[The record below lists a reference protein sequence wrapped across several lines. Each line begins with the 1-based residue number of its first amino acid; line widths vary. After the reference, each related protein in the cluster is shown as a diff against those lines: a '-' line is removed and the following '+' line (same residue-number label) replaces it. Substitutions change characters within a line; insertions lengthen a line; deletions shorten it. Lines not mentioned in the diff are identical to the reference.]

1 MYGFQRIAL
10 CVPEC
15 KVADVDYN
23 CDKILA
29 LAKQAAKEKAGVV
42 VFPEL
47 SVTTA
52 SCGDLFRSQ
61 ALLTAAE
68 NGVKR
73 LLKELP
79 KGPVFVF
86 GTPMVW
92 NYRLFDVA
100 VVAQNGSILGLMVNT
115 KNDRVFSSDNHI
127 INASARYS
135 GQTVNYDFAINS
147 LFSVDGWWN
156 GTNDL
161 TFAVE
166 FGNEL
171 EKTMPSSSEKA
182 LAGANL
188 IVCLA
193 AKADHVGTREKT
205 RDLVRIQSERCKVA
219 YAYVSAG
226 VGESTTDA
234 VCGGQAIIAENGV
247 ILAENKMF
255 QRDSQM
261 ILTDVDMEALNAARL
276 ADHEF
281 GEAMATFEQG
291 DRHYSYIEMQKIP
304 EAKDLRRPLPRSPF
318 IPEDAVKRAA
328 VCEEVFEIQKAG
340 LAKRVE
346 HARAQRLVLGISG
359 GLDSTLALLVSVET
373 MKMLKR
379 KPSDVMAITMPGFGT
394 SDRTYENACSLC
406 RKLGVDLREISIKN
420 ACLEHFANIGHDPN
434 ERNVVYENVQ
444 ARERTQILLDLANK
458 HNGLVVGTGDLSEI
472 ALGWCTFNGD
482 HIAQYGVNG
491 SIPKSLMRSVIA
503 WVGAEK
509 LPKVKAVLQDIIDTP
524 VSPELLPADE
534 QGKIKQKTED
544 ILGPYEIHDFF
555 LYHFFKYGASPKKIL
570 FLAEQVFG
578 KEFEKEQLKGYLK
591 NFLRRFVTQ
600 QFKRSCMPD
609 GVKTT
614 EISLSPR
621 GGLAMPSDASFDVWL
636 KELDD

>member
-15 KVADVDYN
+15 RVADVDYN
-23 CDKILA
+23 CDKILT

-68 NGVKR
+68 NGVAR

-100 VVAQNGSILGLMVNT
+100 VVAQNGGILGLMANT
-115 KNDRVFSSDNHI
+115 KNDRVFSSADHI
-127 INASARYS
+127 VNASATYA
-135 GQTVNYDFAINS
+135 GQNVDFHFANNS
-147 LFSVDGWWN
+147 LFSFDGWK
-156 GTNDL
+156 GANDL

-166 FGNEL
+166 FGNEF

-182 LAGANL
+182 LQGANL

-193 AKADHVGTREKT
+193 AKTDYVGTREKT
-205 RDLVRIQSERCKVA
+205 CDLVRVQSSRCKAA

-226 VGESTTDA
+226 VGESTTDT

-247 ILAENKMF
+247 VLAENKLF
-255 QRDSQM
+255 QCESKM
-261 ILTDVDMEALNAARL
+261 ILTDIDTETLNAARL

-281 GEAMATFEQG
+281 GEAVAKLEKEG
-291 DRHYSYIEMQKIP
+291 EYCYIEMQKWP
-304 EAKDLRRPLPRSPF
+304 EPKDLRRPLARSPF
-318 IPEDAVKRAA
+318 IPEDATKRAV
-328 VCEEVFEIQKAG
+328 VCEEAFEIQKAG

-346 HARAQRLVLGISG
+346 HVHAQKLVLGISG
-359 GLDSTLALLVSVET
+359 GLDSTLALLVCVET

-394 SDRTYENACSLC
+394 SDRTYENACNLC
-406 RKLGVDLREISIKN
+406 RKLGVELREISIKN

-434 ERNVVYENVQ
+434 ERNVVYENAQ

-458 HNGLVVGTGDLSEI
+458 FNGLVVGTGDLSEI

-491 SIPKSLMRSVIA
+491 SIPKSLMRTIIA
-503 WVGAEK
+503 WVGAER
-509 LPKVKAVLQDIIDTP
+509 LPKVKAILQDIIDTP

-578 KEFEKEQLKGYLK
+578 KEFTKEQLKGYLK

-609 GVKTT
+609 GVKAT

-621 GGLAMPSDASFDVWL
+621 GGLAMPSDASFAVWM
-636 KELDD
+636 KELED

>member
-15 KVADVDYN
+15 RVADVDYN
-23 CDKILA
+23 CDKMLA

-52 SCGDLFRSQ
+52 SCGDMFRSK
-61 ALLTAAE
+61 ALLKAAE
-68 NGVKR
+68 NGVAR
-73 LLKELP
+73 LLKEFP

-86 GTPMVW
+86 GTPMVCHE
-92 NYRLFDVA
+92 RLFNVA
-100 VVAQNGSILGLMVNT
+100 IVVQNGRIRGLAANS
-115 KNDRVFSSDNHI
+115 KSGRVFSSGEYLEGAC
-127 INASARYS
+127 ASFAEQDVEFCS
-135 GQTVNYDFAINS
+135 TNGVYDFNTWRGAS
-147 LFSVDGWWN
+147 
-156 GTNDL
+156 DL
-161 TFAVE
+161 CFAVE

-171 EKTMPSSSEKA
+171 EMTIPPSSEKA
-182 LAGANL
+182 LLGANV
-188 IVCLA
+188 IICLD
-193 AKADHVGTREKT
+193 AKTDHVGTREHT
-205 RDLVRIQSERCKVA
+205 RDLVRIQSERCKAA

-261 ILTDVDMEALNAARL
+261 ILTDIDTEFLNAARL

-281 GEAMATFEQG
+281 GDVVAKLEKEG
-291 DRHYSYIEMQKIP
+291 EYCYIEIQKCP
-304 EAKDLRRPLPRSPF
+304 DPKDLRCPLPRSPF
-318 IPEDAVKRAA
+318 IPEDAAKRAA
-328 VCEEVFEIQKAG
+328 VCEEAFEIQKAG

-346 HARAQRLVLGISG
+346 HVHAQKLVLGISG
-359 GLDSTLALLVSVET
+359 GLDSTLALLVCVET
-373 MKMLKR
+373 MKLLKR

-394 SDRTYENACSLC
+394 SDRTYENACNLC
-406 RKLGVDLREISIKN
+406 RKLGVELREISIKN
-420 ACLEHFANIGHDPN
+420 ACLEHFANIDHDPK
-434 ERNVVYENVQ
+434 ERNVVYENAQ

-458 HNGLVVGTGDLSEI
+458 FNGLVVGTGDLSEI

-491 SIPKSLMRSVIA
+491 SIPKSLMRTIIA
-503 WVGAEK
+503 WVGQEK
-509 LPKVKAVLQDIIDTP
+509 LPKVKAILQDIIDTP

-534 QGKIKQKTED
+534 QGKIKQKTEE

-555 LYHFFKYGASPKKIL
+555 LYYFFKYGASPKKIL

-578 KEFEKEQLKGYLK
+578 KEFTKDQLKGYLK

-609 GVKTT
+609 GVKAT

-621 GGLAMPSDASFDVWL
+621 GGLAMPSDASFDVWM

>member
-15 KVADVDYN
+15 RVADVDYN
-23 CDKILA
+23 CDKMLA

-52 SCGDLFRSQ
+52 SCGDMFRSK
-61 ALLTAAE
+61 ALLKAAE
-68 NGVKR
+68 NGVAR

-79 KGPVFVF
+79 KRPVFVL
-86 GTPMVW
+86 GAPLVCHE
-92 NYRLFDVA
+92 RLFNVA
-100 VVAQNGSILGLMVNT
+100 IVAQNGQICGLAANT
-115 KNDRVFSSDNHI
+115 KSGRVFSSGRYLDNGPGPSF
-127 INASARYS
+127 A
-135 GQTVNYDFAINS
+135 GQDVDFCRKNGVYDFNTW
-147 LFSVDGWWN
+147 DG
-156 GTNDL
+156 GSGL
-161 TFAVE
+161 CFAVE

-171 EKTMPSSSEKA
+171 EMTIPPSSKKA
-182 LAGANL
+182 VLGANV
-188 IVCLA
+188 IICLD
-193 AKADHVGTREKT
+193 AKTDHVGTREHT
-205 RDLVRIQSERCKVA
+205 RDLVRIQSERCKAA

-226 VGESTTDA
+226 EGESTTDA

-247 ILAENKMF
+247 VLAENKLF

-261 ILTDVDMEALNAARL
+261 ILTDIDVDMLSGLRL
-276 ADHEF
+276 ADTDF
-281 GEAMATFEQG
+281 GEAKAILEAEK
-291 DRHYSYIEMQKIP
+291 DALWWNHALDEWP
-304 EAKDLRRPLPRSPF
+304 EPKDLRRPLPRSPF
-318 IPEDAVKRAA
+318 IPEDAAKRAA
-328 VCEEVFEIQKAG
+328 VCEEAFEIQKTG

-346 HARAQRLVLGISG
+346 HVHAQKLVLGISG
-359 GLDSTLALLVSVET
+359 GLDSTLALLVCVET
-373 MKMLKR
+373 MKLLKR

-394 SDRTYENACSLC
+394 SDRTYENACNLC
-406 RKLGVDLREISIKN
+406 RKLGVELREISIKN
-420 ACLEHFANIGHDPN
+420 ACLEHFANIDHDPK
-434 ERNVVYENVQ
+434 ERNVVYENAQ

-458 HNGLVVGTGDLSEI
+458 FNGLVVGTGDLSEI

-491 SIPKSLMRSVIA
+491 SIPKSLMRTIIA
-503 WVGAEK
+503 WVGQEK
-509 LPKVKAVLQDIIDTP
+509 LPKVKAILQDIIDTP

-534 QGKIKQKTED
+534 QGKIKQKTEE

-578 KEFEKEQLKGYLK
+578 KEFTKEQLKGYLK

-600 QFKRSCMPD
+600 QFKRNCMPD
-609 GVKTT
+609 GVKAT

-621 GGLAMPSDASFDVWL
+621 GGLAMPSDASFDVWV
-636 KELDD
+636 KDLDD

>member
-23 CDKILA
+23 CDKMLA

-47 SVTTA
+47 SITTA
-52 SCGDLFRSQ
+52 SCGDMFRSQ
-61 ALLTAAE
+61 ALLKAAE
-68 NGVKR
+68 NGVVR

-100 VVAQNGSILGLMVNT
+100 VVAQNGRIQGLVPN
-115 KNDRVFSSDNHI
+115 KKSGRAFSSGLQVDHLANVLFAGEDV
-127 INASARYS
+127 NFSFS
-135 GQTVNYDFAINS
+135 GTML
-147 LFSVDGWWN
+147 LFGKGGSEGKAE
-156 GTNDL
+156 L
-161 TFAVE
+161 CFAVE
-166 FGNEL
+166 FGDEL
-171 EKTMPSSSEKA
+171 EMTIPPSSGNA

-205 RDLVRIQSERCKVA
+205 RDWVRIQSERCKAA

-234 VCGGQAIIAENGV
+234 VCGGQAIIAENGA

-261 ILTDVDMEALNAARL
+261 ILTDIDVEMLSALRV
-276 ADHEF
+276 ADTEF
-281 GEAMATFEQG
+281 GKAMAWYDKDERMSHEL
-291 DRHYSYIEMQKIP
+291 DKIP
-304 EAKDLRRPLPRSPF
+304 EMKDLRRPLSRSPF
-318 IPEDAVKRAA
+318 IPDDAAKRAA
-328 VCEEVFEIQKAG
+328 VCEEAFEIQKAG

-346 HARAQRLVLGISG
+346 HVHAQKLVLGISG
-359 GLDSTLALLVSVET
+359 GLDSTLALLVCVET

-394 SDRTYENACSLC
+394 SDRTYENACNLC
-406 RKLGVDLREISIKN
+406 RKLGVELREISIKN

-434 ERNVVYENVQ
+434 ERNVVYENAQ

-458 HNGLVVGTGDLSEI
+458 FNGLVVGTGDLSEI

-491 SIPKSLMRSVIA
+491 SIPKSLMRTIIA
-503 WVGAEK
+503 WVGAER
-509 LPKVKAVLQDIIDTP
+509 LPKVKAILQDIIDTP

-578 KEFEKEQLKGYLK
+578 KEFTKEQLKGYLK

-609 GVKTT
+609 GVKAT

-621 GGLAMPSDASFDVWL
+621 GGLAMPSDASFAVWM
-636 KELDD
+636 KELED

>member
-68 NGVKR
+68 NGVVR

-100 VVAQNGSILGLMVNT
+100 VVAQNGRIRGIAPNT
-115 KNDRVFSSDNHI
+115 KKGRVFSAGPYLEKAC
-127 INASARYS
+127 ASYA
-135 GQTVNYDFAINS
+135 GQDVEFCSTKGAYDFDRWRGVS
-147 LFSVDGWWN
+147 GLCFD
-156 GTNDL
+156 
-161 TFAVE
+161 VE
-166 FGNEL
+166 FGDEL
-171 EKTMPSSSEKA
+171 EMTIPPSSEKA
-182 LAGANL
+182 LHGANL

-193 AKADHVGTREKT
+193 AKTDHVGTREKT
-205 RDLVRIQSERCKVA
+205 RDLVRVQSERCKAA

-226 VGESTTDA
+226 VGESTTDT
-234 VCGGQAIIAENGV
+234 VCGGQAVIAENGV

-255 QRDSQM
+255 QRNSQL
-261 ILTDVDMEALNAARL
+261 ILTDIDVEMLSALRV
-276 ADHEF
+276 ADTDF
-281 GEAMATFEQG
+281 GEAAASLEAR
-291 DRHYSYIEMQKIP
+291 DEMPWWNNDLDKWP
-304 EAKDLRRPLPRSPF
+304 EAKDLRRPLSRSPF
-318 IPEDAVKRAA
+318 IPEDAAKRAA

-346 HARAQRLVLGISG
+346 HARAQKLVLGISG

-394 SDRTYENACSLC
+394 SDRTYENACNLC
-406 RKLGVDLREISIKN
+406 RKLGVELREISIKN

-434 ERNVVYENVQ
+434 DRNVVYENAQ

-482 HIAQYGVNG
+482 HISQYGVNG

-621 GGLAMPSDASFDVWL
+621 GGLAMPSDASFNVWL

>member
-15 KVADVDYN
+15 RVADVDYN
-23 CDKILA
+23 CEKMLA

-42 VFPEL
+42 VFPEF

-52 SCGDLFRSQ
+52 SCGDMFRSQ

-68 NGVKR
+68 NGVAR

-92 NYRLFDVA
+92 RERLFDVA
-100 VVAQNGSILGLMVNT
+100 IVAQNGRIRGIASNT
-115 KNDRVFSSDNHI
+115 KNGRVFSSGHHLEGA
-127 INASARYS
+127 NALFAGEDVEFCSTNGA
-135 GQTVNYDFAINS
+135 YDFNTWRGVS
-147 LFSVDGWWN
+147 GLCFS
-156 GTNDL
+156 
-161 TFAVE
+161 VE

-171 EKTMPSSSEKA
+171 EMTIPPSSEKA
-182 LAGANL
+182 LQGANL

-193 AKADHVGTREKT
+193 AKTDYVGTREKT
-205 RDLVRIQSERCKVA
+205 RDLVRAQSSRCKAA

-226 VGESTTDA
+226 VGESTTDT
-234 VCGGQAIIAENGV
+234 VCGGQAVIAENGV
-247 ILAENKMF
+247 VLAENKLF

-261 ILTDVDMEALNAARL
+261 ILTDIDVEMLSGLRL
-276 ADHEF
+276 ADTEF
-281 GEAMATFEQG
+281 GEAAASLEAR
-291 DRHYSYIEMQKIP
+291 DEMPWWNNDLDKWP
-304 EAKDLRRPLPRSPF
+304 EPKDLRRPLARSPF
-318 IPEDAVKRAA
+318 IPEGAAERAA
-328 VCEEVFEIQKAG
+328 VCEEAFEIQKAG

-346 HARAQRLVLGISG
+346 HVHARKLVLGISG
-359 GLDSTLALLVSVET
+359 GLDSTLALLVCVET

-394 SDRTYENACSLC
+394 SDRTYENACNLC
-406 RKLGVDLREISIKN
+406 RKLGVELREISIKN

-434 ERNVVYENVQ
+434 ERNVVYENAQ

-458 HNGLVVGTGDLSEI
+458 FNGLVVGTGDLSEI

-491 SIPKSLMRSVIA
+491 SIPKSLMRMIIA
-503 WVGAEK
+503 WVGVER
-509 LPKVKAVLQDIIDTP
+509 LPKVKAILQDIIDTP

-578 KEFEKEQLKGYLK
+578 KEFTKEKLKGYLK

-609 GVKTT
+609 GVKAT

-621 GGLAMPSDASFDVWL
+621 GGLAMPSDASFAVWM
-636 KELDD
+636 KELED

>member
-15 KVADVDYN
+15 RVADVDYN
-23 CDKILA
+23 CDKMLA

-52 SCGDLFRSQ
+52 SCGDMFRSK
-61 ALLTAAE
+61 ALLKAAE
-68 NGVKR
+68 NGVAR
-73 LLKELP
+73 LLKEFP

-92 NYRLFDVA
+92 NYRLFEVA

-115 KNDRVFSSDNHI
+115 RNDRVFSSGDYI
-127 INASARYS
+127 INASATFA
-135 GQTVNYDFAINS
+135 GQNVDFHFANKS
-147 LFSVDGWWN
+147 LFSFDGWK

-161 TFAVE
+161 TFAIE

-182 LAGANL
+182 LLGANV
-188 IVCLA
+188 IICLD
-193 AKADHVGTREKT
+193 AKTDHVGTREHT
-205 RDLVRIQSERCKVA
+205 RDLVRIQSERCKAA

-261 ILTDVDMEALNAARL
+261 ILTDIDTEFLNAARL

-281 GEAMATFEQG
+281 GDVVAKLEKEG
-291 DRHYSYIEMQKIP
+291 EYCYIEIQKCP
-304 EAKDLRRPLPRSPF
+304 DPKDLRCPLPRSPF
-318 IPEDAVKRAA
+318 IPEDAAKRAA
-328 VCEEVFEIQKAG
+328 VCEEAFEIQKAG

-346 HARAQRLVLGISG
+346 HVHAQKLVLVISG
-359 GLDSTLALLVSVET
+359 GLDSTLALLVCVET
-373 MKMLKR
+373 MKLLKR

-394 SDRTYENACSLC
+394 SDRTYKNACNLC
-406 RKLGVDLREISIKN
+406 RKLGVELREISIKN
-420 ACLEHFANIGHDPN
+420 ACLEHFANIDHDPK
-434 ERNVVYENVQ
+434 ERNVVYENAQ

-458 HNGLVVGTGDLSEI
+458 FNGLVVGTGDLSEI

-491 SIPKSLMRSVIA
+491 SIPKSLMRTIIA
-503 WVGAEK
+503 WVGQEK
-509 LPKVKAVLQDIIDTP
+509 LPKVKAILQDIIDTP

-534 QGKIKQKTED
+534 QGKIKQKTEE

-555 LYHFFKYGASPKKIL
+555 LYYFFKYGASPKKIL

-578 KEFEKEQLKGYLK
+578 KEFTKEQLKGYLK

-600 QFKRSCMPD
+600 QFKRNCMPD
-609 GVKTT
+609 GVKAT

-621 GGLAMPSDASFDVWL
+621 GGLAMPSDASFDVWM

>member
-68 NGVKR
+68 NGVAR

-92 NYRLFDVA
+92 RERLFDVA
-100 VVAQNGSILGLMVNT
+100 VVAQNGRIRGIAPNT
-115 KNDRVFSSDNHI
+115 KKGRVFSAGPYLEKAC
-127 INASARYS
+127 ASYA
-135 GQTVNYDFAINS
+135 GQDVEFCSTKGAYDFDRWKGVS
-147 LFSVDGWWN
+147 GLCFD
-156 GTNDL
+156 
-161 TFAVE
+161 VE
-166 FGNEL
+166 FGDEL
-171 EKTMPSSSEKA
+171 EMTIPPSSEKA
-182 LAGANL
+182 LHGANL

-205 RDLVRIQSERCKVA
+205 RDLVRIQSERCKAA

-226 VGESTTDA
+226 VGESTTDT

-247 ILAENKMF
+247 VLAENKMF
-255 QRDSQM
+255 QRDSQL
-261 ILTDVDMEALNAARL
+261 ILTDIDVEMLSALRVADTDFGDAAASLEVR
-276 ADHEF
+276 D
-281 GEAMATFEQG
+281 
-291 DRHYSYIEMQKIP
+291 EMPWWNNDLDKWP
-304 EAKDLRRPLPRSPF
+304 EAKDLRRPLSRSPF
-318 IPEDAVKRAA
+318 IPEDAAKRAA

-346 HARAQRLVLGISG
+346 HARAQKLVLGISG

-394 SDRTYENACSLC
+394 SDRTYENACGLC
-406 RKLGVDLREISIKN
+406 RKLGVELREISIKN
-420 ACLEHFANIGHDPN
+420 ACLEHFANIGHDPK
-434 ERNVVYENVQ
+434 ERNVVYENAQ

-482 HIAQYGVNG
+482 HISQYGVNG
-491 SIPKSLMRSVIA
+491 SVPKSLMRNVIA

-509 LPKVKAVLQDIIDTP
+509 LPKVKAILQDIIDTP

-578 KEFEKEQLKGYLK
+578 KEFTKDQLKGYLK

>member
-10 CVPEC
+10 CVP
-15 KVADVDYN
+15 
-23 CDKILA
+23 CDKMLA
-29 LAKQAAKEKAGVV
+29 LTKQAAKEKAGVV

-52 SCGDLFRSQ
+52 SCGDMFRSQ

-68 NGVKR
+68 NGVAR

-79 KGPVFVF
+79 KGSVFVF
-86 GTPMVW
+86 GTPMVCHE
-92 NYRLFDVA
+92 RLFNVA
-100 VVAQNGSILGLMVNT
+100 IVVQNGRIRGLAANS
-115 KNDRVFSSDNHI
+115 KSGRVFSSGEYLEGAC
-127 INASARYS
+127 ASFAEQDVEFCS
-135 GQTVNYDFAINS
+135 TNGVYDFNTWRGAS
-147 LFSVDGWWN
+147 
-156 GTNDL
+156 DL
-161 TFAVE
+161 CFAVE

-171 EKTMPSSSEKA
+171 EMTIPPSSKKA
-182 LAGANL
+182 LQGVNV
-188 IVCLA
+188 IICLD
-193 AKADHVGTREKT
+193 AKTDHVGTREYT
-205 RDLVRIQSERCKVA
+205 RDLVRIQSSRCKAA

-234 VCGGQAIIAENGV
+234 VCGGQAIIAENGAV
-247 ILAENKMF
+247 LAENKMF
-255 QRDSQM
+255 QRGSQM
-261 ILTDVDMEALNAARL
+261 ILMDIDVEMLSGLRL
-276 ADHEF
+276 ADTAF
-281 GEAMATFEQG
+281 GEAKATLEAEK
-291 DRHYSYIEMQKIP
+291 DMPWWNNDLDKWP
-304 EAKDLRRPLPRSPF
+304 EPKDLRRPLPRLPF
-318 IPEDAVKRAA
+318 IPEDAAKRAA

-346 HARAQRLVLGISG
+346 HARAQKLVLGISG

-394 SDRTYENACSLC
+394 SDRTYENACGLC
-406 RKLGVDLREISIKN
+406 RKLGVELREISIKN
-420 ACLEHFANIGHDPN
+420 ACLEHFANIGHDPK
-434 ERNVVYENVQ
+434 ERNVVYENAQ

-482 HIAQYGVNG
+482 HISQYGVNG
-491 SIPKSLMRSVIA
+491 FVPKSLMRNVIA

-509 LPKVKAVLQDIIDTP
+509 LPKVKAILQDIIDTP

-578 KEFEKEQLKGYLK
+578 KEFTKDQLKGYLK